1 MPKNIPKILKSILKS
16 KDEQGWSDLVMED
29 WLELFPIIR
38 TLEEKDLIIQRG
50 MTQIKLKNGLT
61 EQVLSEYK

>member
-1 MPKNIPKILKSILKS
+1 MK
-16 KDEQGWSDLVMED
+16 D
-29 WLELFPIIR
+29 WLELFLIIR

-61 EQVLSEYK
+61 EQVLSEYI